1 MYPAIILIALV
12 IILTLKSLYV
22 IKEYERGVVL
32 RFGRYIATKEPGMR
46 AIIPFVDDLI
56 RIDQRVVTM
65 DVPPQDVITGDNVS
79 LKVNAVIYFQVE
91 EPWKAVI
98 KIENYL
104 LATSLFAQT
113 TLRSVCGSTELDELL
128 AKREELNRRIQT
140 LVDQRTANWGIKI
153 SNVEIKDIDLAPE
166 MRRAMAQQA
175 EAERERRAKVIQA
188 EGEYQAAEKLTAAAA
203 IMSTQS
209 AAIQLRYLDT
219 LRSIATENNSTIVFP
234 LPLDI
239 FEVFKQRLGGRK
251 E

>member
-1 MYPAIILIALV
+1 M
-12 IILTLKSLYV
+12 
-22 IKEYERGVVL
+22 
-32 RFGRYIATKEPGMR
+32 
-46 AIIPFVDDLI
+46 
-56 RIDQRVVTM
+56 
-65 DVPPQDVITGDNVS
+65 
-79 LKVNAVIYFQVE
+79 
-91 EPWKAVI
+91 
-98 KIENYL
+98 
-104 LATSLFAQT
+104 
-113 TLRSVCGSTELDELL
+113 CGSTELDELL